1 MKDYAGSGL
10 AVVLPLAEE
19 PGADVVELEPEREAR
34 EEAIVC
40 AAAELHGETVLA
52 VARGLR
58 EGVGAAN

>member
-1 MKDYAGSGL
+1 MKDDTGCSL

-19 PGADVVELEPEREAR
+19 PGADVVELEPKREAR
-34 EEAIVC
+34 EEAIVR

-58 EGVGAAN
+58 EGMGAAN